1 MEGLRLSHLGDRE
14 AEEVQRREAR
24 DLWFLLVCGKY
35 ECRQA
40 LESRTRG
47 RKGRDRQGCCGE
59 SQAKGCFYQELL
71 ALFSRKFGFLE
82 PLFPGPA

>member
-24 DLWFLLVCGKY
+24 DLWFLLVCGKD

-40 LESRTRG
+40 LES
-47 RKGRDRQGCCGE
+47 KNRDRQGCCGE
-59 SQAKGCFYQELL
+59 QEQSQAKGSSLL
-71 ALFSRKFGFLE
+71 QGLVS
-82 PLFPGPA
+82 PAPTSVS